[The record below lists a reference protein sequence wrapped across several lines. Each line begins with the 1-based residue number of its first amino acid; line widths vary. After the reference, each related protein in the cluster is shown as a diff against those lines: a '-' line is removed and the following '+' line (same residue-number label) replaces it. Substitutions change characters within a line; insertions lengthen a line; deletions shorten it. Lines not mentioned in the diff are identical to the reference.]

1 MGPYGQILSPDLV
14 SAIRVSP
21 GYSSIGLH
29 AWSAGPN
36 SAARCGAQ
44 TSDSLRGVV
53 DQVMNRVDQWR
64 GVAGASQRP
73 AEQVYRAASAAGN
86 DYAAG
91 VDGAATQ
98 IGSVSTL
105 ENALRLTNSR
115 D

>member
-36 SAARCGAQ
+36 SAAWCGAQ

-53 DQVMNRVDQWR
+53 DQVMNRVDRWR

-73 AEQVYRAASAAGN
+73 AEQAYRAASAAGN